1 MRLIFPVSYRNAFVS
16 SPDPPQVSVELM
28 AGDLS
33 AISEGDTVSLCCSAS
48 GNPAPEVLWYRD
60 GSGEI
65 VSRQEELSLTEI
77 RREQAGQYVCQA
89 NNSAGQ
95 SDPRK
100 IDIRVKC
107 E

>member
-1 MRLIFPVSYRNAFVS
+1 MEPLS
-16 SPDPPQVSVELM
+16 
-28 AGDLS
+28 GDLS
-33 AISEGDTVSLCCSAS
+33 DISEGDFISLRCSAT

-65 VSRQEELSLTEI
+65 VSRQEVLSLAEV
-77 RREQAGQYVCQA
+77 RRDQAGQYVCQA
-89 NNSAGQ
+89 NNSVGQ

>member
-1 MRLIFPVSYRNAFVS
+1 
-16 SPDPPQVSVELM
+16 M

-33 AISEGDTVSLCCSAS
+33 DISEGDTVSLRCSAS

-65 VSRQEELSLTEI
+65 VSRQEELSLAEI
-77 RREQAGQYVCQA
+77 RRAQAGQYVCQA

>member
-1 MRLIFPVSYRNAFVS
+1 M
-16 SPDPPQVSVELM
+16 M

-33 AISEGDTVSLCCSAS
+33 DISEGDTVSLRCSAS

-65 VSRQEELSLTEI
+65 VSREEVLSLREV
-77 RREQAGQYVCQA
+77 RRDQAGQYVCQA
-89 NNSAGQ
+89 NNSVGQ
-95 SDPRK
+95 SEPRK

-107 E
+107 EYLASQSRQPLSTVC